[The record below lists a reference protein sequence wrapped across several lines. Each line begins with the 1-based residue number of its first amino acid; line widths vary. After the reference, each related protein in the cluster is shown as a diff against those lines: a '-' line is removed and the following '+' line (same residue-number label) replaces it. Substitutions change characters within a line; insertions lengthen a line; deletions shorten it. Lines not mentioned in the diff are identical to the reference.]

1 MSITISTISCQKL
14 WRNYPHASP
23 RIPKLPLVTCQIQ
36 NLQFPSYPPKNLVQR
51 FRFQGVKLRFCL
63 KAGNEE
69 DRKGISDAEKEEK
82 ELEELRGKSTM
93 PDRFKYLAKEAP
105 SPPLRWPWLL
115 ALAFLVYAWRSV
127 LWELANWKKVIEGMF
142 HFVGYLSK
150 LALAI
155 IFHFAGDPITHS
167 IFYIETAFNAIR
179 DFYFSIVTSAPI
191 PELTTILI
199 LASTVLAIGEAASP
213 NSVNS
218 QSYILT
224 VASFIG
230 YGAVRGIIIEP
241 FFWLLLLGIFSF
253 SRIIKKRDYVSSAL
267 PVVAVL
273 ASVGEPWIRVLTI
286 LLFTALAIHHH
297 SQKLA
302 DGEESEVMTSSVKIP
317 FPLLGVALAIG
328 IRVAAKWAGYRHLTW
343 MIT

>member
-155 IFHFAGDPITHS
+155 IFHFAG
-167 IFYIETAFNAIR
+167 
-179 DFYFSIVTSAPI
+179 
-191 PELTTILI
+191 
-199 LASTVLAIGEAASP
+199 
-213 NSVNS
+213 
-218 QSYILT
+218 
-224 VASFIG
+224 
-230 YGAVRGIIIEP
+230 
-241 FFWLLLLGIFSF
+241 IFSF